1 MSVGAGFFMLWLW
14 DVFFVLGCDIGALA
28 WVWTRTGRRNER
40 EGCGGSDWHRVIEG
54 AELRLKARAQG
65 VGFCAEG
72 RARCFGC
79 REGRRAVCA
88 FEVYTLWVCAGAR
101 STRFGCARVRVYA
114 FGAGAFVVCA
124 FVVCAGV
131 LSELVLDAEVEEL
144 RVVLL
149 YEPVVLGV
157 KSDILIL
164 VIKGSFEDGAV
175 ALIEVCVVADVVPS
189 GA

>member
-1 MSVGAGFFMLWLW
+1 MVMGRI
-14 DVFFVLGCDIGALA
+14 FVLGCDIGALA

-40 EGCGGSDWHRVIEG
+40 EGCGGSDRHRVIEG

-72 RARCFGC
+72 RVRCFGC
-79 REGRRAVCA
+79 RAGRRVVC
-88 FEVYTLWVCAGAR
+88 
-101 STRFGCARVRVYA
+101 A

-124 FVVCAGV
+124 GVVCAGV

>member
-1 MSVGAGFFMLWLW
+1 MLWLW

-40 EGCGGSDWHRVIEG
+40 EGGSGSGRRRVIEG

-65 VGFCAEG
+65 VGHGVLGVG
-72 RARCFGC
+72 R
-79 REGRRAVCA
+79 
-88 FEVYTLWVCAGAR
+88 
-101 STRFGCARVRVYA
+101 
-114 FGAGAFVVCA
+114 AFVVCA

-131 LSELVLDAEVEEL
+131 LSELVFDAEVEEL

>member
-1 MSVGAGFFMLWLW
+1 M
-14 DVFFVLGCDIGALA
+14 
-28 WVWTRTGRRNER
+28 
-40 EGCGGSDWHRVIEG
+40 
-54 AELRLKARAQG
+54 RLKARAQG

-72 RARCFGC
+72 GARCFGC
-79 REGRRAVCA
+79 REGRR
-88 FEVYTLWVCAGAR
+88 E
-101 STRFGCARVRVYA
+101 VYA
-114 FGAGAFVVCA
+114 FGVCA
-124 FVVCAGV
+124 GVVCAGV
-131 LSELVLDAEVEEL
+131 LSELVLNTEVEEL

>member
-1 MSVGAGFFMLWLW
+1 MVMGRI
-14 DVFFVLGCDIGALA
+14 FVLGCDIGALA

-72 RARCFGC
+72 RVRCFGC
-79 REGRRAVCA
+79 RAGRRVVCA
-88 FEVYTLWVCAGAR
+88 YEVYTLW
-101 STRFGCARVRVYA
+101 
-114 FGAGAFVVCA
+114 VCA

-131 LSELVLDAEVEEL
+131 LSELVLDTEVEEL

>member
-1 MSVGAGFFMLWLW
+1 MKKRKIQCPWALDFLCYGYGTYFCVGLRYW
-14 DVFFVLGCDIGALA
+14 CIGVGLDAD
-28 WVWTRTGRRNER
+28 REEER
-40 EGCGGSDWHRVIEG
+40 ERGVWWERLAPGYRRGRVAPEGSR
-54 AELRLKARAQG
+54 
-65 VGFCAEG
+65 AEG
-72 RARCFGC
+72 GARCFGC
-79 REGRRAVCA
+79 RAGRRVVCA
-88 FEVYTLWVCAGAR
+88 FEVYTLW
-101 STRFGCARVRVYA
+101 
-114 FGAGAFVVCA
+114 VCA

>member
-1 MSVGAGFFMLWLW
+1 MKKRKIQCPWALDFLCYGYGTYFCVGLRYWR
-14 DVFFVLGCDIGALA
+14 IGALA

-54 AELRLKARAQG
+54 AGLRLKARAQG

-72 RARCFGC
+72 GARCFGC
-79 REGRRAVCA
+79 REGRR
-88 FEVYTLWVCAGAR
+88 E
-101 STRFGCARVRVYA
+101 VYA
-114 FGAGAFVVCA
+114 FGVCA
-124 FVVCAGV
+124 GVVCAGV
-131 LSELVLDAEVEEL
+131 LSELVLNTEVEEL

>member
-1 MSVGAGFFMLWLW
+1 MLWLW

-65 VGFCAEG
+65 IKKARAQGVGFCAEG

-88 FEVYTLWVCAGAR
+88 FEVYTLWVCA
-101 STRFGCARVRVYA
+101 
-114 FGAGAFVVCA
+114 

-131 LSELVLDAEVEEL
+131 LSELVLDAKVEEL

>member
-1 MSVGAGFFMLWLW
+1 MVMGRI
-14 DVFFVLGCDIGALA
+14 FVLGCDIGALA
-28 WVWTRTGRRNER
+28 WVWTRTGRRKER

-72 RARCFGC
+72 GARCFGC
-79 REGRRAVCA
+79 RAGRRVVCA
-88 FEVYTLWVCAGAR
+88 FEVYAFGARAGAR
-101 STRFGCARVRVYA
+101 STRLGYA
-114 FGAGAFVVCA
+114 LWVCA
-124 FVVCAGV
+124 GVVCAGV
-131 LSELVLDAEVEEL
+131 LSELVLDTEVEEL

-175 ALIEVCVVADVVPS
+175 ALIEACVVADVVPS

>member
-1 MSVGAGFFMLWLW
+1 MGRIFCVGLRYWR
-14 DVFFVLGCDIGALA
+14 IGALA

-54 AELRLKARAQG
+54 AGLRLKARAQG

-72 RARCFGC
+72 GARCFGC
-79 REGRRAVCA
+79 RAGRRVRGLRVRGLRVR
-88 FEVYTLWVCAGAR
+88 VYTLWVCAG
-101 STRFGCARVRVYA
+101 
-114 FGAGAFVVCA
+114 
-124 FVVCAGV
+124 VVCAGV

-157 KSDILIL
+157 KSDIFIL
-164 VIKGSFEDGAV
+164 VIQGSFEDGAV

>member
-1 MSVGAGFFMLWLW
+1 MCAYEYEYEYEYEVYTLGVCAFVVCAYEVYTLGVCAG
-14 DVFFVLGCDIGALA
+14 
-28 WVWTRTGRRNER
+28 
-40 EGCGGSDWHRVIEG
+40 
-54 AELRLKARAQG
+54 
-65 VGFCAEG
+65 
-72 RARCFGC
+72 
-79 REGRRAVCA
+79 AVCA
-88 FEVYTLWVCAGAR
+88 FEVYTLWVCAG
-101 STRFGCARVRVYA
+101 
-114 FGAGAFVVCA
+114 VVCT
-124 FVVCAGV
+124 GV

>member
-1 MSVGAGFFMLWLW
+1 MLWLW

-40 EGCGGSDWHRVIEG
+40 EGGSGSGRRRVIEG

-65 VGFCAEG
+65 VGHGVLGVG
-72 RARCFGC
+72 R
-79 REGRRAVCA
+79 
-88 FEVYTLWVCAGAR
+88 
-101 STRFGCARVRVYA
+101 
-114 FGAGAFVVCA
+114 AFVVCA

-131 LSELVLDAEVEEL
+131 LSELVFDAEVEEL

-164 VIKGSFEDGAV
+164 VIQGSFEDGAV

>member
-1 MSVGAGFFMLWLW
+1 MLWLW

-40 EGCGGSDWHRVIEG
+40 EVCGGSDWRLVIEG

-72 RARCFGC
+72 GARCFGC

-88 FEVYTLWVCAGAR
+88 FEVY
-101 STRFGCARVRVYA
+101 A
-114 FGAGAFVVCA
+114 FGARAGVVRAYEVYTLGVCA

>member
-1 MSVGAGFFMLWLW
+1 MKKRKIQCPWALDFLCYGYGTYFCVGLRYWR
-14 DVFFVLGCDIGALA
+14 IGALA

-40 EGCGGSDWHRVIEG
+40 EGCGGSDWHRVIEWAG
-54 AELRLKARAQG
+54 LRMKARAQG

-72 RARCFGC
+72 GARCFGC
-79 REGRRAVCA
+79 RASRRVVYAY
-88 FEVYTLWVCAGAR
+88 EVYTLW
-101 STRFGCARVRVYA
+101 
-114 FGAGAFVVCA
+114 VCA

>member
-88 FEVYTLWVCAGAR
+88 FEVYTLGVCAG
-101 STRFGCARVRVYA
+101 
-114 FGAGAFVVCA
+114 GAGA

-164 VIKGSFEDGAV
+164 VIQGSFEDGAV

>member
-40 EGCGGSDWHRVIEG
+40 EGGSGSGRRRVIEG

-65 VGFCAEG
+65 VGHGVLGVG
-72 RARCFGC
+72 R
-79 REGRRAVCA
+79 
-88 FEVYTLWVCAGAR
+88 
-101 STRFGCARVRVYA
+101 
-114 FGAGAFVVCA
+114 AFVVCA

>member
-14 DVFFVLGCDIGALA
+14 NVFFVLGCDIGALA

-65 VGFCAEG
+65 VGFCAQGVGFCAEG
-72 RARCFGC
+72 GARCFGC
-79 REGRRAVCA
+79 RAGRRVVCA
-88 FEVYTLWVCAGAR
+88 FEVYAFGAR
-101 STRFGCARVRVYA
+101 AGVVRAYEVYA
-114 FGAGAFVVCA
+114 FGVCA
-124 FVVCAGV
+124 GVVCAGV

-164 VIKGSFEDGAV
+164 VIQGSFEDGAV

>member
-1 MSVGAGFFMLWLW
+1 MVMGRIFCVGLRYWR
-14 DVFFVLGCDIGALA
+14 IGALA

-54 AELRLKARAQG
+54 AGLRLKARAQG

-72 RARCFGC
+72 GARCFGC
-79 REGRRAVCA
+79 RAGRRVRGLRVRGLRVR
-88 FEVYTLWVCAGAR
+88 VYTLWVCAG
-101 STRFGCARVRVYA
+101 
-114 FGAGAFVVCA
+114 
-124 FVVCAGV
+124 VVCAGV

>member
-1 MSVGAGFFMLWLW
+1 MVMGRI
-14 DVFFVLGCDIGALA
+14 FVLGCDIGALA

-40 EGCGGSDWHRVIEG
+40 EGCGGSDRHRVIEG

-72 RARCFGC
+72 RVRCFGC
-79 REGRRAVCA
+79 RAGRRVVC
-88 FEVYTLWVCAGAR
+88 
-101 STRFGCARVRVYA
+101 A

-131 LSELVLDAEVEEL
+131 LSELVLDTEVEEL

>member
-72 RARCFGC
+72 GARCFGC

-88 FEVYTLWVCAGAR
+88 FEVYTLWVCAG
-101 STRFGCARVRVYA
+101 
-114 FGAGAFVVCA
+114 
-124 FVVCAGV
+124 VVCAGV

>member
-40 EGCGGSDWHRVIEG
+40 EGGSGSGRRRVIEG

-65 VGFCAEG
+65 VGHGVLGVG
-72 RARCFGC
+72 R
-79 REGRRAVCA
+79 
-88 FEVYTLWVCAGAR
+88 
-101 STRFGCARVRVYA
+101 
-114 FGAGAFVVCA
+114 AFVVCA

-131 LSELVLDAEVEEL
+131 LSELVFDAEVEEL

-164 VIKGSFEDGAV
+164 VIQGSFEDGAV

>member
-88 FEVYTLWVCAGAR
+88 FEVYTLWVCAG
-101 STRFGCARVRVYA
+101 
-114 FGAGAFVVCA
+114 GAGA

-164 VIKGSFEDGAV
+164 VIQGSFEDGAV

>member
-79 REGRRAVCA
+79 RAGRR
-88 FEVYTLWVCAGAR
+88 E
-101 STRFGCARVRVYA
+101 VYA
-114 FGAGAFVVCA
+114 FGAR
-124 FVVCAGV
+124 AGV
-131 LSELVLDAEVEEL
+131 LSELVLDTEVEEL

>member
-1 MSVGAGFFMLWLW
+1 MLWLW

-88 FEVYTLWVCAGAR
+88 FEVYTLWVCA
-101 STRFGCARVRVYA
+101 
-114 FGAGAFVVCA
+114 

>member
-1 MSVGAGFFMLWLW
+1 MKKRKIQCPWALDFLCYGYGTYFCVGLRYWR
-14 DVFFVLGCDIGALA
+14 IGALA

-54 AELRLKARAQG
+54 AGLRLKARAQG

-72 RARCFGC
+72 GARCFGC
-79 REGRRAVCA
+79 RAGRRVVCA
-88 FEVYTLWVCAGAR
+88 FEVYTLW
-101 STRFGCARVRVYA
+101 
-114 FGAGAFVVCA
+114 VCA

-131 LSELVLDAEVEEL
+131 LSELVLNTEVEEL

>member
-72 RARCFGC
+72 GARCFGC

-101 STRFGCARVRVYA
+101 
-114 FGAGAFVVCA
+114 
-124 FVVCAGV
+124 CAGV

-164 VIKGSFEDGAV
+164 VIQGSFEDGAV

>member
-40 EGCGGSDWHRVIEG
+40 EGGSGSGRRRVIEG

-72 RARCFGC
+72 GARCFGC

-88 FEVYTLWVCAGAR
+88 FEVY
-101 STRFGCARVRVYA
+101 A
-114 FGAGAFVVCA
+114 FGVCA
-124 FVVCAGV
+124 FVVCAGI

-164 VIKGSFEDGAV
+164 VIQGSFEDGAV

>member
-72 RARCFGC
+72 GF
-79 REGRRAVCA
+79 
-88 FEVYTLWVCAGAR
+88 CAG
-101 STRFGCARVRVYA
+101 GRVLRAGGRV
-114 FGAGAFVVCA
+114 
-124 FVVCAGV
+124 
-131 LSELVLDAEVEEL
+131 L
-144 RVVLL
+144 RR
-149 YEPVVLGV
+149 G
-157 KSDILIL
+157 K
-164 VIKGSFEDGAV
+164 GAV
-175 ALIEVCVVADVVPS
+175 FWV
-189 GA
+189 

>member
-1 MSVGAGFFMLWLW
+1 MVCAFEVYAFG
-14 DVFFVLGCDIGALA
+14 
-28 WVWTRTGRRNER
+28 
-40 EGCGGSDWHRVIEG
+40 
-54 AELRLKARAQG
+54 ARAG
-65 VGFCAEG
+65 V
-72 RARCFGC
+72 
-79 REGRRAVCA
+79 VCA
-88 FEVYTLWVCAGAR
+88 FEVYTLWVCAG
-101 STRFGCARVRVYA
+101 
-114 FGAGAFVVCA
+114 VVCA
-124 FVVCAGV
+124 FEVYTLWVCAGVVCAGV
-131 LSELVLDAEVEEL
+131 LSELVLNTEVEEL

>member
-1 MSVGAGFFMLWLW
+1 M
-14 DVFFVLGCDIGALA
+14 
-28 WVWTRTGRRNER
+28 
-40 EGCGGSDWHRVIEG
+40 
-54 AELRLKARAQG
+54 
-65 VGFCAEG
+65 CAY
-72 RARCFGC
+72 
-79 REGRRAVCA
+79 
-88 FEVYTLWVCAGAR
+88 EVYTLGVCAGVVCTLWA
-101 STRFGCARVRVYA
+101 CAFVVCAYEVYAFEVCAFAVCAYEVYA
-114 FGAGAFVVCA
+114 FGARTFA
-124 FVVCAGV
+124 VCAGV

-164 VIKGSFEDGAV
+164 VIQGSFEDGAV

>member
-1 MSVGAGFFMLWLW
+1 MVMGRIFCVGLRYWR
-14 DVFFVLGCDIGALA
+14 IGALA

-40 EGCGGSDWHRVIEG
+40 EVCGGSDWHRVIEG

-65 VGFCAEG
+65 VGFCAQWVGFCAEG

-88 FEVYTLWVCAGAR
+88 YEVYTLW
-101 STRFGCARVRVYA
+101 
-114 FGAGAFVVCA
+114 VCA

-175 ALIEVCVVADVVPS
+175 ALIEVCVVSDVVPS

>member
-1 MSVGAGFFMLWLW
+1 MVMGRI
-14 DVFFVLGCDIGALA
+14 FVLGCDIGALA

-40 EGCGGSDWHRVIEG
+40 EGYGGSGWRRVIEG

-65 VGFCAEG
+65 VGFCAQ
-72 RARCFGC
+72 
-79 REGRRAVCA
+79 REGRGVLGVGRAGAWCA
-88 FEVYTLWVCAGAR
+88 RLGHARSWCVRAGAWFVRMRSTRLGHALWVCAG
-101 STRFGCARVRVYA
+101 
-114 FGAGAFVVCA
+114 
-124 FVVCAGV
+124 VVCAGV
-131 LSELVLDAEVEEL
+131 LSELVLNTEVEEL

>member
-14 DVFFVLGCDIGALA
+14 NVFFVLGCDIGALA

-65 VGFCAEG
+65 VGFCAQGVGFCAEG
-72 RARCFGC
+72 GARCFGC
-79 REGRRAVCA
+79 RAGRRVVCA
-88 FEVYTLWVCAGAR
+88 FEVYAFGAR
-101 STRFGCARVRVYA
+101 AGVVRAYEVYA
-114 FGAGAFVVCA
+114 FGVCA
-124 FVVCAGV
+124 GVVCAGV
-131 LSELVLDAEVEEL
+131 LSELVLDTEVEEL

-149 YEPVVLGV
+149 YESVVLGV

-164 VIKGSFEDGAV
+164 VIQGSFEDGAV

>member
-1 MSVGAGFFMLWLW
+1 M
-14 DVFFVLGCDIGALA
+14 
-28 WVWTRTGRRNER
+28 
-40 EGCGGSDWHRVIEG
+40 
-54 AELRLKARAQG
+54 RLKARAQGVGFRAQG

-79 REGRRAVCA
+79 RAGRRVRGLRVR
-88 FEVYTLWVCAGAR
+88 VYTLW
-101 STRFGCARVRVYA
+101 
-114 FGAGAFVVCA
+114 VCA

-131 LSELVLDAEVEEL
+131 LSELVLDTEVEEL

>member
-1 MSVGAGFFMLWLW
+1 M
-14 DVFFVLGCDIGALA
+14 
-28 WVWTRTGRRNER
+28 
-40 EGCGGSDWHRVIEG
+40 
-54 AELRLKARAQG
+54 RLKARAQG

-72 RARCFGC
+72 GARCFGC
-79 REGRRAVCA
+79 RAGRRVVCA
-88 FEVYTLWVCAGAR
+88 FEVYAFGAR
-101 STRFGCARVRVYA
+101 AGVVRAYEVYA
-114 FGAGAFVVCA
+114 FGVCA
-124 FVVCAGV
+124 GVVCAGV
-131 LSELVLDAEVEEL
+131 LSELVLDTEVEEL

>member
-1 MSVGAGFFMLWLW
+1 M
-14 DVFFVLGCDIGALA
+14 
-28 WVWTRTGRRNER
+28 
-40 EGCGGSDWHRVIEG
+40 
-54 AELRLKARAQG
+54 G
-65 VGFCAEG
+65 VG
-72 RARCFGC
+72 R
-79 REGRRAVCA
+79 
-88 FEVYTLWVCAGAR
+88 AGAR
-101 STRFGCARVRVYA
+101 CARVRVYA
-114 FGAGAFVVCA
+114 FGVCA

-131 LSELVLDAEVEEL
+131 LSELVLNTEVEEL